1 MVYERA
7 EQQQA
12 AGPLGAARGGMAA
25 CLPGCG
31 GGLPPRRDGVA
42 RPRVCGGRPSRSRK
56 FLFLRW
62 NLNPEKGEMGVRGF
76 EGGGCDIL
84 RARADEIF
92 RRLRVCEFGER
103 ELWERRRR
111 IKF

>member
-1 MVYERA
+1 M
-7 EQQQA
+7 
-12 AGPLGAARGGMAA
+12 
-25 CLPGCG
+25 
-31 GGLPPRRDGVA
+31 
-42 RPRVCGGRPSRSRK
+42 
-56 FLFLRW
+56 
-62 NLNPEKGEMGVRGF
+62 NPEKGEMGVRGF

-103 ELWERRRR
+103 ELRERRRR